1 MDSKYNLSYGDDFA
15 DDLRSAFEYYAELQ
29 QDLADDFLKEAKI
42 AINSILTG
50 PLHFQKVFLELRKVN
65 LHRFP
70 YAVFYIVTDDVIVV
84 VAIMH
89 LRRHPNVWQTRK

>member
-1 MDSKYNLSYGDDFA
+1 MNLKYTLSYGDEFPN
-15 DDLRSAFEYYAELQ
+15 DLRSAIEYYAELQ
-29 QDLADDFLKEAKI
+29 EDLAEDFLRETKV
-42 AINSILTG
+42 AIDSILTG

-70 YAVFYIVTDDVIVV
+70 YAVFYIITDDFIVV
-84 VAIMH
+84 VGIMH